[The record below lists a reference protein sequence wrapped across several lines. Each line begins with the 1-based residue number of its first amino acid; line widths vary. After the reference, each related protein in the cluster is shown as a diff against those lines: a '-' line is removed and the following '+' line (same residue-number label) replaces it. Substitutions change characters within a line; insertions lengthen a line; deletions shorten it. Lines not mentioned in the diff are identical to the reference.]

1 MRINDEH
8 REINQIMR
16 ELVKAVN
23 DGDQDKFE
31 QLWKESLEAAKAD
44 VAEKLRK
51 ENREAMEAADQEVLR
66 ARGENVLTSEEQ
78 QYYSKLVEAF
88 NSSNPKQALA
98 NLNLT
103 MPETIINRVAED
115 LRTDHP
121 LLRAIRFQPTGANI
135 RTIINTN
142 GQQKAVWGQ
151 LCDPIVKEL
160 AGGFQV
166 VNAGLLKLS
175 AFLPVCKQGF
185 RFTTGW
191 LDAYVRATLYEAC
204 ANGLEEGIVAGSGK
218 DEPIGMKRKVGP
230 GTTVVDGVYPMKELV
245 EVGDLDLATVGK
257 LVAMVAKDE
266 NGKTRKVRDLLLVVN
281 EIDYYKRIM
290 PAIMMLTTDGS
301 YRSTLPYPMTI
312 VPVTN
317 GLEEGEAVFGLGYRY
332 FAAIGQESV
341 DGIIDYSDHAWFLQD
356 MRLYLIK
363 AFANGFPMDGN
374 AFLRLDV
381 SKLKPAR
388 YIVQT
393 SENAPSSNANLAAL
407 SLGAAALSPA
417 FAAATTAYTA
427 ATTNAS
433 NVIRAVS
440 AEADAEIEVK
450 LGNDVV
456 PNGSALEWAAGENVV
471 TVKVNAANGVATK
484 TYTITVTKS

>member
-1 MRINDEH
+1 MKINDEN
-8 REINQIMR
+8 RSLDQVMKEMVQAIND
-16 ELVKAVN
+16 N
-23 DGDQDKFE
+23 NQDKFQ
-31 QLWKESLEAAKAD
+31 QLYKESLDIAKAD
-44 VAEKLRK
+44 VAEQIRN
-51 ENREAMEAADQEVLR
+51 ENQAAMEAADQEVLK
-66 ARGENVLTSEEQ
+66 ARGENVLTSEEN
-78 QYYSKLVEAF
+78 QYYTKLGEAF
-88 NSSNPKQALA
+88 TSSNPKQALA

-135 RTIINTN
+135 RVIINTN
-142 GQQKAVWGQ
+142 GQQKAVWGK
-151 LCDPIVKEL
+151 LCDEIVKEL
-160 AGGFQV
+160 AGGYQV

-185 RFTTGW
+185 RFTNGW

-230 GTTVVDGVYPMKELV
+230 GTTVVDGVYPLKEMV

-290 PAIMMLTTDGS
+290 PAIMMLTPDGN
-301 YRSTLPYPMTI
+301 YRSTLPYPITI
-312 VPVTN
+312 VPVAN

-332 FAAIGQESV
+332 FAAIGQESE

-374 AFLRLDV
+374 AFLRLDI

-393 SENAPSSNANLAAL
+393 SENVPSSDANLSEL

-417 FAAATTAYTA
+417 FAAATTTYTA
-427 ATTNAS
+427 ATSNAT
-433 NVIRAVS
+433 NVIKAVP

-456 PNGSALEWAAGENVV
+456 PNGSALTWAAGQNVV
-471 TVKVNAANGVATK
+471 TVKVTSADGTATK
-484 TYTITVTKS
+484 TYTVTVTKS

>member
-1 MRINDEH
+1 MRIDDEH

-23 DGDQDKFE
+23 DNDQDKFA
-31 QLWKESLEAAKAD
+31 QLYQESLEAAKSD

-78 QYYSKLVEAF
+78 QYYSKLGEAF
-88 NSSNPKQALA
+88 ASSNPKQALA

-142 GQQKAVWGQ
+142 GQQKAVWGK
-151 LCDPIVKEL
+151 LCDEIVKEL

-166 VNAGLLKLS
+166 VNTGLLKLS

-204 ANGLEEGIVAGSGK
+204 ANGLEEGIVAGTGK

-230 GTTVVDGVYPMKELV
+230 GTTVVDGVYPLKELI

-266 NGKTRKVRDLLLVVN
+266 SGKTRKVRDLLLVVN
-281 EIDYYKRIM
+281 EIDYYRVIM
-290 PAIMMLTTDGS
+290 PAIMMLTPDGS
-301 YRSTLPYPMTI
+301 YRSTLPYPITI
-312 VPVTN
+312 VPVAN

-356 MRLYLIK
+356 MRLYLVK

-374 AFLRLDV
+374 AFLRLDI

-393 SENAPSSNANLAAL
+393 SENTPSNNHALAEL

-417 FAAATTAYTA
+417 FAAGTTSYTA
-427 ATTNAS
+427 ATTNAT
-433 NVIRAVS
+433 NVIKAVP
-440 AEADAEIEVK
+440 AEADAEIVIK

-456 PNGSALEWAAGENVV
+456 PNGSPITWAAGENTV
-471 TVKVNAANGVATK
+471 TVKVTAADGSAYT

>member
-1 MRINDEH
+1 MKIKDENRSLDQVMKEMVQAIND
-8 REINQIMR
+8 N
-16 ELVKAVN
+16 N
-23 DGDQDKFE
+23 QDKFQ
-31 QLWKESLEAAKAD
+31 QLYKESLDIAKAD
-44 VAEKLRK
+44 VAEQIRN
-51 ENREAMEAADQEVLR
+51 ENQEAMETADQEVLR
-66 ARGENVLTSEEQ
+66 ARGVNVLTSEEN
-78 QYYSKLVEAF
+78 QYYSKLGEAF
-88 NSSNPKQALA
+88 ASPNPKQALA

-151 LCDPIVKEL
+151 LCDEIVKEL

-166 VNAGLLKLS
+166 VNTALLKLS

-185 RFTTGW
+185 KFTNGW

-204 ANGLEEGIVAGSGK
+204 ANGLEEGIVAGTGK

-230 GTTVVDGVYPMKELV
+230 GTTVVDGVYPLKELV
-245 EVGDLDLATVGK
+245 EVADLDLSTVGK

-266 NGKTRKVRDLLLVVN
+266 NGKTRKVRELLLVVN
-281 EIDYYKRIM
+281 EIDYYVRVL
-290 PAIMMLTTDGS
+290 PAIMMLTPDGS

-312 VPVTN
+312 VPVAN

-332 FAAIGQESV
+332 FAAIGQESE
-341 DGIIDYSDHAWFLQD
+341 DGIIDYSDHAWFLKDQ
-356 MRLYLIK
+356 RLYIIK

-374 AFLRLDV
+374 AFLRLDI
-381 SKLKPAR
+381 SKLKQAR
-388 YIVQT
+388 YVVQT
-393 SENAPSSNANLAAL
+393 SENVPSSNHALAEL

-417 FAAATTAYTA
+417 FAAATTSYTA
-427 ATTNAS
+427 ATTNAT
-433 NVIRAVS
+433 NVIKAVP
-440 AEADAEIEVK
+440 AEADAEIEIK

-456 PNGSALEWAAGENVV
+456 PNGSPITWAAGSNTV
-471 TVKVNAANGVATK
+471 TVKVTAADGSAYT

>member
-16 ELVKAVN
+16 DLVKAVN
-23 DGDQDKFE
+23 DNDQEKFQ
-31 QLWKESLEAAKAD
+31 QLYAESLEAAKAD
-44 VAEKLRK
+44 VAEKIRK
-51 ENREAMEAADQEVLR
+51 ENREAVEAADQEVLR
-66 ARGENVLTSEEQ
+66 ARGANVLTSEET
-78 QYYSKLVEAF
+78 QYYTKLGEAF
-88 NSSNPKQALA
+88 ASSNPKQALA

-151 LCDPIVKEL
+151 LCDEIVKEL

-166 VNAGLLKLS
+166 VNTSLLKLS

-185 RFTTGW
+185 KFTNGW
-191 LDAYVRATLYEAC
+191 LDAYVRATLYEAA
-204 ANGLEEGIVAGSGK
+204 ANGLEEGIVAGTGK

-230 GTTVVDGVYPMKELV
+230 GTTVVDGVYPLKELV
-245 EVGDLDLATVGK
+245 EVGDLDLATVGS
-257 LVAMVAKDE
+257 LVALVAKDE

-281 EIDYYKRIM
+281 EVDYYVRVL
-290 PAIMMLTTDGS
+290 PAIMMLTPDGS

-312 VPVTN
+312 VPVAN
-317 GLEEGEAVFGLGYRY
+317 GLDEGEAVFGLGYRY
-332 FAAIGQESV
+332 FAAIGQESE
-341 DGIIDYSDHAWFLQD
+341 DGIIDYSDHAWFLKDQ
-356 MRLYLIK
+356 RLYIIK

-374 AFLRLDV
+374 AFLRLDI

-393 SENAPSSNANLAAL
+393 SENTPSSNSALTEL

-417 FAAATTAYTA
+417 FAAATTTYTA
-427 ATTNAS
+427 ATTNAT
-433 NVIRAVS
+433 NVIKAVP

-456 PNGSALEWAAGENVV
+456 PNGSALTWAAGENVV
-471 TVKVNAANGVATK
+471 TVKVTAADGSAYT

>member
-1 MRINDEH
+1 MRIEDEH
-8 REINQIMR
+8 REIKQIMR

-23 DGDQDKFE
+23 DNDQDKFA
-31 QLWKESLEAAKAD
+31 QLYQESLEAAKAD

-51 ENREAMEAADQEVLR
+51 ENKEAMEAADQEVLR

-78 QYYSKLVEAF
+78 QYYSKLGEAF
-88 NSSNPKQALA
+88 ASSNPKQALA

-142 GQQKAVWGQ
+142 GQQKAVWGK
-151 LCDPIVKEL
+151 LCDEIVKEL

-166 VNAGLLKLS
+166 VNTGLLKLS

-204 ANGLEEGIVAGSGK
+204 ANGLEEGIVAGTGK

-230 GTTVVDGVYPMKELV
+230 GTTVVDGVYPLKELV
-245 EVGDLDLATVGK
+245 EVGDLDLATVGS
-257 LVAMVAKDE
+257 LVALVAKDE
-266 NGKTRKVRDLLLVVN
+266 SGKNRKVRDLLLVVN

-290 PAIMMLTTDGS
+290 PAIMMLTPDGS
-301 YRSTLPYPMTI
+301 YRSTLPYPITI
-312 VPVTN
+312 VPVAN

-374 AFLRLDV
+374 AFLRLDI

-393 SENAPSSNANLAAL
+393 SENAPSSNSALADL

-417 FAAATTAYTA
+417 FAAGTTAYTA
-427 ATTNAS
+427 ATTNAT
-433 NVIRAVS
+433 NVIKAVP
-440 AEADAEIEVK
+440 AEADAEIEIK

-456 PNGSALEWAAGENVV
+456 PNGSALTWAAGENVV
-471 TVKVNAANGVATK
+471 TIKVSAANGVATT
-484 TYTITVTKS
+484 TYTVTVTKS

>member
-8 REINQIMR
+8 RNINQIMR
-16 ELVKAVN
+16 ELIKAIN
-23 DGDQDKFE
+23 DNDQAKFE
-31 QLWKESLEAAKAD
+31 QLYAESLEAAKAD

-66 ARGENVLTSEEQ
+66 ARGENVLTSEEN
-78 QYYSKLVEAF
+78 QYYSKLGEAF
-88 NSSNPKQALA
+88 ASSNPKQALA

-115 LRTDHP
+115 LRSDHP

-151 LCDPIVKEL
+151 LCDEIVKEM

-166 VNAGLLKLS
+166 VNTSLLKLS

-185 RFTTGW
+185 KFTNGW
-191 LDAYVRATLYEAC
+191 LDAYVRATLYETC
-204 ANGLEEGIVAGSGK
+204 ANGLEDGIVAGTGK

-230 GTTVVDGVYPMKELV
+230 GTTVVDGVYPLKEMV
-245 EVGDLDLATVGK
+245 QVADLDLATVGK

-281 EIDYYKRIM
+281 EVDYYVRVL
-290 PAIMMLTTDGS
+290 PAIMMLTPDGS
-301 YRSTLPYPMTI
+301 YRSTMPYPMTI
-312 VPVTN
+312 VPVAN

-332 FAAIGQESV
+332 FAAIGQESE
-341 DGIIDYSDHAWFLQD
+341 DGIIDYSDHAWFLKDQ
-356 MRLYLIK
+356 RLYIIK

-374 AFLRLDV
+374 AFLRLDI

-393 SENAPSSNANLAAL
+393 SENTPSSNHALAEL

-417 FAAATTAYTA
+417 FAAGTTSYTA
-427 ATTNAS
+427 STTNAT
-433 NVIRAVS
+433 NVIKAVP
-440 AEADAEIEVK
+440 AEADAEIEIK

-456 PNGSALEWAAGENVV
+456 PNGSPITWAAGQNVV
-471 TVKVNAANGVATK
+471 TVKVTAADGSAYT

>member
-1 MRINDEH
+1 MRINDE
-8 REINQIMR
+8 RRSIDQVMK
-16 ELVKAVN
+16 ELVKAISDN
-23 DGDQDKFE
+23 EQEKFE
-31 QLWKESLEAAKAD
+31 QLWKESLEISEAN
-44 VAEKLRK
+44 VAERIRN
-51 ENREAMEAADQEVLR
+51 ENQEAMEAADQEVLR
-66 ARGENVLTSEEQ
+66 ARGENVLTSEEK
-78 QYYSKLVEAF
+78 QYYTKLGEAF
-88 NSSNPKQALA
+88 TSSNPKQALA

-121 LLRAIRFQPTGANI
+121 LLKAIRFQPTGANI

-151 LCDPIVKEL
+151 LCDEIVKES

-166 VNAGLLKLS
+166 VNTGLLKLS

-185 RFTTGW
+185 KFTNGW

-230 GTTVVDGVYPMKELV
+230 GTTVVDGVYPLKEMV

-281 EIDYYKRIM
+281 EIDYYVRVL
-290 PAIMMLTTDGS
+290 PAIMMLTPDGS

-312 VPVTN
+312 VPVAN

-332 FAAIGQESV
+332 FAAIGQESE
-341 DGIIDYSDHAWFLQD
+341 DGIIDYSDHAWFLKDQ
-356 MRLYLIK
+356 RLYIIK

-374 AFLRLDV
+374 AFLRLDI

-393 SENAPSSNANLAAL
+393 SENVPSSDANLSEL

-417 FAAATTAYTA
+417 FAAATTTYTA
-427 ATTNAS
+427 ATSNAT
-433 NVIRAVS
+433 NVIKAVP

-450 LGNDVV
+450 LGSDVV
-456 PNGSALEWAAGENVV
+456 PNGSALTWAAGQNVV
-471 TVKVNAANGVATK
+471 TVKVTSADGTATK
-484 TYTITVTKS
+484 TYTVTVTKS

>member
-23 DGDQDKFE
+23 DNDQAKFE
-31 QLWKESLEAAKAD
+31 QLYAESLEAAKAD
-44 VAEKLRK
+44 VADQLRK
-51 ENREAMEAADQEVLR
+51 ENQEAVEAADQEVLS
-66 ARGENVLTSEEQ
+66 ARGENVLTSEEK
-78 QYYSKLVEAF
+78 QYYSKLGEAF
-88 NSSNPKQALA
+88 ASSNPKQALA

-142 GQQKAVWGQ
+142 GQQKAVWGK
-151 LCDPIVKEL
+151 LCDEIVKEL

-166 VNAGLLKLS
+166 VNTGLLKLS

-204 ANGLEEGIVAGSGK
+204 ANGLEEGIVAGTGK

-230 GTTVVDGVYPMKELV
+230 GTTVVDGVYPLKELI
-245 EVGDLDLATVGK
+245 EVGDLDLTTVGK
-257 LVAMVAKDE
+257 LVTMVAKDE

-281 EIDYYKRIM
+281 EIDYYRVIM
-290 PAIMMLTTDGS
+290 PAIMMLTPDGS
-301 YRSTLPYPMTI
+301 YRSTLPYPITI
-312 VPVTN
+312 VPVAN

-374 AFLRLDV
+374 AFLRLDI

-393 SENAPSSNANLAAL
+393 SENVPSGIHALAEL

-417 FAAATTAYTA
+417 FAAATTSYTA
-427 ATTNAS
+427 ATTNTT
-433 NVIRAVS
+433 NVIKAVP
-440 AEADAEIEVK
+440 AEADAEIEIK

-456 PNGSALEWAAGENVV
+456 PNGSALTWAAGENVV
-471 TVKVNAANGVATK
+471 TVKVTAADGSAYT